1 MKYKDITHSELSQ
14 YIKKKRKFLGSIG
27 SYNSRDSFDKL
38 IESLGIFKVVDK
50 GTHRDIKIL
59 DNSFFDSYHSYY
71 KHLYEPKNYFI
82 WYKLFFTKTLK
93 KDSSKRY
100 NKTKSKLIKDRDGN
114 RCVVC
119 GSSYKLTIDHIEPFF
134 ISGDTSYYNLAT
146 LCFECNQQKGN
157 TVIPGFIERFIL
169 SH

>member
-1 MKYKDITHSELSQ
+1 MKHKDITDSELSQ

-27 SYNSRDSFDKL
+27 RYDSRGKFDKL
-38 IESLGIFKVVDK
+38 VESLNIFKVVDK
-50 GTHRDIKIL
+50 GTHKDIKII
-59 DNSFFDSYHSYY
+59 DNSFFNSYHSYY
-71 KHLYEPKNYFI
+71 RYLYEPRNYYV

-100 NKTKSKLIKDRDGN
+100 NKTKSKLIKERDGN

-119 GSSYKLTIDHIEPFF
+119 GGSHRLTIDHIEPFF
-134 ISGDTSYYNLAT
+134 ISGDPSYYNLAT
-146 LCFECNQQKGN
+146 LCHVCNQQKGDI
-157 TVIPGFIERFIL
+157 VIPGFVERFIL